1 MDSKV
6 VFINHPYYA
15 VNNPS
20 NNLKIYKKNKRDEWY
35 YIQCKDIEHYRKELK
50 KYILGFYD
58 YSRDETKAKTSMFDY
73 YMGSKKTESVMEKN
87 KMRREK
93 MAMLKDGTFIKDDM
107 VDDMKNNWSEYLE
120 DSNVNLAV
128 LSLYQDY
135 VDENIVID
143 DLQKEVATKIM
154 PKFLRYCGYQEPE
167 KNLEWVVSLH
177 CDRENN
183 YHFHIAWIEKNKC
196 YKLKNN
202 KLGHRYKLKL
212 DDNENNFMK
221 RQVSLSIERSKLYRP
236 ALIKIN
242 EDLEYLQSYFNPKDR
257 NFTLKN
263 ISDLYLEEDI
273 VRLGYL
279 LTQIRDTNKKYI
291 KYGSLPRNEIVK
303 EIRVLTNEI
312 KDKLFDCKSELRLS
326 KSQVDESIE
335 KLNNI
340 FLDIDKK
347 NNISNAGF
355 ESAFDNKMIKDKL
368 EKSDNYIL
376 NSIVNHALYNY
387 KYDKGKTNKKSS
399 KISLED
405 IIGEIAII
413 IYKDKINKNYLN
425 NKKKF
430 RIKTLENYFI
440 YGEYKN
446 HDKLSN
452 ALRRLSKDS
461 DDAAK
466 QFYEMLSDKEYDNN
480 L

>member
-6 VFINHPYYA
+6 VFIDHPYYA

-20 NNLKIYKKNKRDEWY
+20 NNLRIYKTDRKGNWH
-35 YIQCKDIEHYRKELK
+35 YIQCKNIEHYRKEIK
-50 KYILGFYD
+50 KYICGFYD
-58 YSRDETKAKTSMFDY
+58 YSRDENKAKSSMLDY
-73 YMGSKKTESVMEKN
+73 FMGGKKSEDIMQRN
-87 KMRREK
+87 KMRRER
-93 MAMLKDGTFIKDDM
+93 MAMLKDGSFITDEMVGDM
-107 VDDMKNNWSEYLE
+107 QKNWSKYLE

-128 LSLYQDY
+128 LSLNQDY
-135 VDENIVID
+135 VDENILID

-154 PKFLRYCGYQEPE
+154 PKFLKYCGYQDPE

-183 YHFHIAWIEKNKC
+183 YHFHIAWIEKNQC

-212 DDNENNFMK
+212 DDRENNFMK

-242 EDLEYLQSYFNPKDR
+242 ESLEHLQSYFNPKDR

-263 ISDLYLEEDI
+263 ISDLDLEEDI

-279 LTQIRDTNKKYI
+279 LTQVRDTDKKYI
-291 KYGSLPRNEIVK
+291 KYGSLPKNDVGK
-303 EIRVLTNEI
+303 EIKTLTKEI
-312 KDKLFDCKSELRLS
+312 KNKLFNSRGELRLS
-326 KSQVDESIE
+326 QNEVNKSIE
-335 KLNNI
+335 KLNDI
-340 FLDIDKK
+340 FIDIDKR
-347 NNISNAGF
+347 NNISNIGF

-368 EKSDNYIL
+368 EKEDNYIL
-376 NSIVNHALYNY
+376 NAIVNHALYNY
-387 KYDKGKTNKKSS
+387 DYNKEKTSKKSK

-413 IYKDKINKNYLN
+413 IYKDKNNKSYFN

-430 RIKTLENYFI
+430 RLKVLENYFI
-440 YGEYKN
+440 YGGYKN
-446 HDKLSN
+446 HDKMSN

>member
-6 VFINHPYYA
+6 VFIDHPYYA

-58 YSRDETKAKTSMFDY
+58 YSRDEKKAKTSMFDY
-73 YMGSKKTESVMEKN
+73 YMGSKKTEAVMEKN

-107 VDDMKNNWSEYLE
+107 VDDMKNDWSEYLE

-135 VDENIVID
+135 VDENIAID

-154 PKFLRYCGYQEPE
+154 PKFLKYCGYQEPE

-242 EDLEYLQSYFNPKDR
+242 EDLEHLQSYFNPKDR

-291 KYGSLPRNEIVK
+291 KYGSLPRNEIGK

-312 KDKLFDCKSELRLS
+312 KYKLFDCKSELRLS
-326 KSQVDESIE
+326 KIQVDKSIE
-335 KLNNI
+335 KLNSI
-340 FLDIDKK
+340 FLDIDKR

-387 KYDKGKTNKKSS
+387 NYGKGKTNKKSS

-413 IYKDKINKNYLN
+413 IYKDKSNKNYLN

>member
-6 VFINHPYYA
+6 VFIDHPYYA

-20 NNLKIYKKNKRDEWY
+20 NNLKIYKKNKNDEWY
-35 YIQCKDIEHYRKELK
+35 YIQCKDIEHYRKEIK

-58 YSRDETKAKTSMFDY
+58 YSRDEKKAKTSMFDY
-73 YMGSKKTESVMEKN
+73 YMGSKKSEEVMERN

-107 VDDMKNNWSEYLE
+107 VEGMKDSWSNYLE

-154 PKFLRYCGYQEPE
+154 PTFLKYCGYQDPE

-212 DDNENNFMK
+212 DENENNFMK

-236 ALIKIN
+236 ALTKIN
-242 EDLEYLQSYFNPKDR
+242 EDLENLQSYFNPKDR

-279 LTQIRDTNKKYI
+279 LTQVRDTNKKYI
-291 KYGSLPRNEIVK
+291 KYGSLPRNEIGK
-303 EIRVLTNEI
+303 EIRILTNEI
-312 KDKLFDCKSELRLS
+312 KDKLFDSKNELKLS
-326 KSQVDESIE
+326 KNEVNDSIE

-340 FLDIDKK
+340 FLDIDKR

-355 ESAFDNKMIKDKL
+355 ESAFDNKMIIDKL

-376 NSIVNHALYNY
+376 NAIVNHALYNY
-387 KYDKGKTNKKSS
+387 NYGKNKTNKKSS

-405 IIGEIAII
+405 IISEVAIV
-413 IYKDKINKNYLN
+413 IYKDKGNKNYLK

-430 RIKTLENYFI
+430 RLKTLENYFI
-440 YGEYKN
+440 YGGYKN
-446 HDKLSN
+446 HDKVSN
-452 ALRRLSKDS
+452 ALRRLSRDS
-461 DDAAK
+461 DDAANK
-466 QFYEMLSDKEYDNN
+466 FYEMLSDNEYEKNI
-480 L
+480 

>member
-6 VFINHPYYA
+6 VFIDHPYYA

-20 NNLKIYKKNKRDEWY
+20 NNLKIYKKNKNDEWY
-35 YIQCKDIEHYRKELK
+35 YIQCKDIEHYRKEIK

-58 YSRDETKAKTSMFDY
+58 YSRDEKKAKTSMFDY
-73 YMGSKKTESVMEKN
+73 YMGSKKSEEVMERN

-107 VDDMKNNWSEYLE
+107 VEGMKDSWSNYLE

-135 VDENIVID
+135 VDENIAID

-154 PKFLRYCGYQEPE
+154 PTFLKYCGYQDPE

-212 DDNENNFMK
+212 DENENNFMK

-242 EDLEYLQSYFNPKDR
+242 EDLERLQSYFNPKDR

-279 LTQIRDTNKKYI
+279 LTQVRDTNKKYI
-291 KYGSLPRNEIVK
+291 KYGSLPRNEIGK
-303 EIRVLTNEI
+303 EIKILTNEI
-312 KDKLFDCKSELRLS
+312 KDKLFDSKNELKLS
-326 KSQVDESIE
+326 KNEINDSIE

-340 FLDIDKK
+340 FIDIDKR

-355 ESAFDNKMIKDKL
+355 ESAFDNKMIIDKL

-376 NSIVNHALYNY
+376 NAIVNHALYNY
-387 KYDKGKTNKKSS
+387 NYGKNKTNKKSS

-405 IIGEIAII
+405 IISEVAIV
-413 IYKDKINKNYLN
+413 IYKDKGNKNYLKD
-425 NKKKF
+425 KKKF
-430 RIKTLENYFI
+430 RLKTLENYFI
-440 YGEYKN
+440 YGGYKN
-446 HDKLSN
+446 HDKVSN
-452 ALRRLSKDS
+452 ALRRLSRDS
-461 DDAAK
+461 DDAANK
-466 QFYEMLSDKEYDNN
+466 FYEMLSDNEYEK
-480 L
+480 